1 MNPPGSTQD
10 RLIARA
16 QLAGLSLSPEL
27 AERLA
32 GYYDLL
38 RHWNR
43 TMNLTSLEDSE
54 DALDR
59 LILEPV
65 AAAQFLEAGKRLT
78 DVGSGGGSPAIPLA
92 MALAPSELVMI
103 EVKERKAAFLR
114 EALRHTG
121 IHGRVEQGR
130 FEDSDP
136 ALRGTSDIVSVR
148 AVKIG
153 SAELMPLSSFLAP
166 GGTLALF
173 RRAQSPVI
181 AVPASLK
188 VVAVHSL
195 LASSRAE
202 LHLLKATG

>member
-1 MNPPGSTQD
+1 MSTQQ
-10 RLIARA
+10 RLVARA
-16 QLAGLSLSPEL
+16 ELAGLPLPPEL

-32 GYYDLL
+32 GFYDLL

-43 TMNLTSLEDSE
+43 TINLTSLDDSE
-54 DALDR
+54 EALDR
-59 LILEPV
+59 LVLEPV
-65 AAAQFLEAGKRLT
+65 AAAQFLESGGRLT
-78 DVGSGGGSPAIPLA
+78 DIGSGGGSPAIPLA

-103 EVKERKAAFLR
+103 EAKERKAAFLR
-114 EALRHTG
+114 EALRHAG
-121 IHGRVEQGR
+121 LEGRVEHAR
-130 FEDSDP
+130 FEDADP
-136 ALRGTSDIVSVR
+136 ALRATSDIVSVR

-153 SAELMPLSSFLAP
+153 SAELVPLSSFMAP

-195 LASSRAE
+195 VASSRAE
-202 LHLLKATG
+202 LHLIKHAS